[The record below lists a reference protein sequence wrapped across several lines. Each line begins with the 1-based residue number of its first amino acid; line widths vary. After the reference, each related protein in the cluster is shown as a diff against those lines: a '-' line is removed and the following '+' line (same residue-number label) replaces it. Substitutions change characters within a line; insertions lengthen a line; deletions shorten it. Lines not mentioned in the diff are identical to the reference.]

1 MARTAILLYYGV
13 CSSHSLAM
21 RSIKRFRSFEE
32 MKSFESS
39 SEGQHVIRKRHLVF
53 EKFMG
58 LIRSYVVRKNAAA
71 KS

>member
-1 MARTAILLYYGV
+1 
-13 CSSHSLAM
+13 M